1 MRSTDWHG
9 AASALLL
16 LLRRRRRRLRTRR
29 LASRKSLVDHFPAF
43 AHEILVKGG
52 DVEAGGDVR
61 HHLRHD
67 GKQLRKKKWG
77 RAEKRGWQCADDKS
91 TQTKEWVCGPRWR
104 VAHPI
109 EARAL
114 APIAQDARIAIENG
128 PLLRLSRGRHA
139 TRDTRGQTELT
150 DTSATKL
157 RNRRY
162 RRWRSS
168 EHGATTV
175 CHSADGTT

>member
-67 GKQLRKKKWG
+67 GKQLRKKEIG
-77 RAEKRGWQCADDKS
+77 ARGEEVGSAPTTRARKQKNGCAGHGGVWR
-91 TQTKEWVCGPRWR
+91 TQ
-104 VAHPI
+104 
-109 EARAL
+109 
-114 APIAQDARIAIENG
+114 
-128 PLLRLSRGRHA
+128 
-139 TRDTRGQTELT
+139 
-150 DTSATKL
+150 
-157 RNRRY
+157 
-162 RRWRSS
+162 
-168 EHGATTV
+168 
-175 CHSADGTT
+175 

>member
-67 GKQLRKKKWG
+67 GKQLRKKEMGVRGEERLVVRRRQEHANKRMGVRATVACGAPNRGTSPCADRSG
-77 RAEKRGWQCADDKS
+77 RAYRHRKRAAA
-91 TQTKEWVCGPRWR
+91 P
-104 VAHPI
+104 PL
-109 EARAL
+109 ART
-114 APIAQDARIAIENG
+114 PCHE
-128 PLLRLSRGRHA
+128 RHA
-139 TRDTRGQTELT
+139 RTHRA
-150 DTSATKL
+150 DTSPTKL